1 MLAWA
6 AMSQDLSPWAE
17 KTELEVAAST
27 TFPERSY
34 RLSSGCF
41 GPCQLQFSSDQG
53 RLAFTGA
60 GALRVLELAGAGLER
75 VADGPWVY
83 AKAIAW
89 SADGTRLFAAEDGL
103 NADFRVRGFVVAL
116 SPDAVELDRRAIPWG
131 VTGLACGPSSEL
143 AVTIEYTRRSGLW
156 LLEPCSRD
164 LRQISRIPARAPTF
178 NPAGDLLLM
187 HTTEG
192 GVAVVDRTGEVQ
204 LSSSVGRFVA
214 WQGDREIWLNLGA
227 PQADRPTGIYRARLR
242 GGGKVSL
249 EHMFTVPGDAVQ
261 FGLTRDYLVALC
273 SRSLRVEVFELGSG
287 RRVGAVAI
295 GAGGSRAQMVVGA
308 RAAVAVAPDG
318 EALLTVIDLG

>member
-1 MLAWA
+1 
-6 AMSQDLSPWAE
+6 MSQDLSPWAE
-17 KTELEVAAST
+17 KTELEVAAT
-27 TFPERSY
+27 TTLLERSY

-41 GPCQLQFSSDQG
+41 GPCQLEFSPDQG

-60 GALRVLELAGAGLER
+60 GSLRILELEGHGLER

-103 NADFRVRGFVVAL
+103 NADFRVRGFVVTL

-156 LLEPCSRD
+156 LLEPSSRE
-164 LRQISRIPARAPTF
+164 LRQISRIPARAPVF
-178 NPAGDLLLM
+178 NPNGDLILL
-187 HTTEG
+187 HTAEG
-192 GVAVVDRTGEVQ
+192 GVAVLDRLGEVQ

-214 WQGDREIWLNLGA
+214 WRGDREIWLNLGA
-227 PQADRPTGIYRARLR
+227 PQAGHPTGIYRAHLR

-249 EHMFTVPGDAVQ
+249 EHMFMVPGDAVQ
-261 FGLTRDYLVALC
+261 FGVTGDYLVTLC
-273 SRSLRVEVFELGSG
+273 TGPLRVELVQSGTG
-287 RRVGAVAI
+287 RRVGCAPI
-295 GAGGSRAQMVVGA
+295 GAAGSRAQMVVGA
-308 RAAVAVAPDG
+308 GGAVAVAPDG
-318 EALLTVIDLG
+318 EAMLTVIDAG

>member
-1 MLAWA
+1 
-6 AMSQDLSPWAE
+6 MSQDLFPWAD
-17 KTELEVAAST
+17 KTDLEVASAT
-27 TFPERSY
+27 TFPERCF

-41 GPCQLQFSSDQG
+41 GPCQLQFSPDEG

-60 GALRVLELAGAGLER
+60 GALRVLELRGPGLER

-103 NADFRVRGFVVAL
+103 NADFRVRGFVVSLA
-116 SPDAVELDRRAIPWG
+116 PDAVELDRRAIPWG

-156 LLEPCSRD
+156 LLEPSSRH
-164 LRQISRIPARAPTF
+164 LRQVSRIPARAPSF
-178 NPAGDLLLM
+178 NPAGDLILL

-192 GVAVVDRTGEVQ
+192 GVAVVDLKGDVQ

-227 PQADRPTGIYRARLR
+227 PQTDRPTGIYRARLR

-249 EHMFTVPGDAVQ
+249 EHMFTVPGDATQ

-273 SRSLRVEVFELGSG
+273 ARSLRVELYEIGSG
-287 RRVGAVAI
+287 RRAGILPLGV
-295 GAGGSRAQMVVGA
+295 GGSRAQLTVGA
-308 RAAVAVAPDG
+308 KGAVAVAPDG
-318 EALLTVIDLG
+318 EAMLTVIDAG